1 MVIAIDGPAGAGKS
15 TVARAVAA
23 ELGFTYLDSGA
34 MYRCVALAAEKAGID
49 PDDGDALGPLAAGLD
64 IAFDG
69 RRVLLGGHDASYAI
83 RTPEVSA
90 DASRVSVHPAV
101 REAMVARQQE
111 LIATA
116 DYVAEGR
123 DIGTVVSPESPLKVF
138 LTASDEERAR
148 RRAAETGED
157 VASVLAAQ
165 QARDA
170 RDTTREHGALR
181 PADDAVEID
190 TTGLSLEEV
199 VALVVGLADDRG
211 LTTDDAP
218 HESEDD
224 DEPFNDAT
232 QGDSGDPERTSPQF
246 VSEGSPESPAL
257 ADDDADALYD
267 ADEPSDVDWDEV
279 DAELSTEDPLA
290 AVRPQIPTA
299 TVAIVGFPN
308 VGKSTLVNRLVGGT
322 EAVTAPEPGV
332 TRDRKR
338 LATEWNGIRLELID
352 TGGIDL
358 GDEAE
363 LARDIQAQARLAM
376 DEADAIVLV
385 VDARSGLR
393 AGDAELA
400 RILRGSETPVVV
412 AVNKVDRPNDYTATA
427 EFHGLGLGD
436 PHGVSATHGLGT
448 GDLLD
453 AITTALGDLPEV
465 DSDDDAVRI
474 AVIGRPN
481 VGKSSM
487 VNAFLGSDRVIVSDM
502 AGTTRDAIDTEL
514 EVGGRRV
521 ILVDTA
527 GLRRRSKV
535 AGTVDYYAQLR
546 SERAVERAD
555 VAIIVCDAAEG
566 VTSEDLR
573 VAEMAMHAG
582 CASLFV
588 LNKWDLSET
597 DIDDARIR
605 VSRKSRLRPAV
616 ITASATRG
624 RNVGSLLPK
633 ALELADRAAS
643 RIPTPELNRF
653 VAEVVG
659 KTPPPAKRGRRLRLY
674 YSAQIQVSPPRV
686 AIQVNDRKL
695 ISRDWAYHLEN
706 RMREAYGLEGVPLII
721 DFVPHSGGRGR
732 PQ

>member
-1 MVIAIDGPAGAGKS
+1 M
-15 TVARAVAA
+15 
-23 ELGFTYLDSGA
+23 
-34 MYRCVALAAEKAGID
+34 
-49 PDDGDALGPLAAGLD
+49 
-64 IAFDG
+64 
-69 RRVLLGGHDASYAI
+69 
-83 RTPEVSA
+83 
-90 DASRVSVHPAV
+90 
-101 REAMVARQQE
+101 
-111 LIATA
+111 
-116 DYVAEGR
+116 
-123 DIGTVVSPESPLKVF
+123 
-138 LTASDEERAR
+138 
-148 RRAAETGED
+148 
-157 VASVLAAQ
+157 
-165 QARDA
+165 
-170 RDTTREHGALR
+170 
-181 PADDAVEID
+181 
-190 TTGLSLEEV
+190 
-199 VALVVGLADDRG
+199 
-211 LTTDDAP
+211 
-218 HESEDD
+218 
-224 DEPFNDAT
+224 
-232 QGDSGDPERTSPQF
+232 
-246 VSEGSPESPAL
+246 
-257 ADDDADALYD
+257 
-267 ADEPSDVDWDEV
+267 
-279 DAELSTEDPLA
+279 
-290 AVRPQIPTA
+290 TA
-299 TVAIVGFPN
+299 TVAVVGFPN

-322 EAVTAPEPGV
+322 EAVTAPEPGI

-338 LATEWNGIRLELID
+338 LATEWNGVRFELID

-363 LARDIQAQARLAM
+363 LARDVQGQARIAIN
-376 DEADAIVLV
+376 EADAILMV
-385 VDARSGLR
+385 VDGRAGLR

-400 RILRGSETPVVV
+400 RTLRAAAVPVLV
-412 AVNKVDRPNDYTATA
+412 AVNKADRPNDYAATA
-427 EFHGLGLGD
+427 EFHSLGLGE
-436 PHGVSATHGLGT
+436 PYAVSATHGLGT

-453 AITTALGDLPEV
+453 AVVAALGDRSGDEEP
-465 DSDDDAVRI
+465 DDAVRV

-487 VNAFLGSDRVIVSDM
+487 VNAFLGSDRVIVSDI

-514 EVGGRRV
+514 EVEGRRV

-555 VAIIVCDAAEG
+555 VALVVCDAAEG

-573 VAEMAMHAG
+573 VSEMAMRAG
-582 CASLFV
+582 CATLLV
-588 LNKWDLSET
+588 LNKWDVGEKT

-605 VSRKSRLRPAV
+605 VSRKLRLRPAV
-616 ITASATRG
+616 ITTSATRG

-643 RIPTPELNRF
+643 RIPTPELNKF

-674 YSAQIQVSPPRV
+674 YAAQVGESPPRI